1 MKPPTSLQPWPPM
14 IGTAHQPA
22 WIRVRD
28 VLLTVL
34 AWVALGW
41 MLATPLAL
49 AWDFFLVD
57 PVFAFSKHQSV
68 DWRAKWLLLRPFAI
82 AAALLV
88 VWILFWALLRARAL
102 GTRSAQPSPAP
113 LALAD
118 HAARWGLKPQVVQ
131 TWRVPKVALARFD
144 DAQRLVAV
152 EGMESPRASGT
163 KNEGA

>member
-1 MKPPTSLQPWPPM
+1 M

-22 WIRVRD
+22 WIGVRD

-34 AWVALGW
+34 AWLALGW

-49 AWDFFLVD
+49 AWDFFFVN
-57 PVFAFSKHQSV
+57 PVFALSRHEPV
-68 DWRAKWLLLRPFAI
+68 DWRGKWLLLRPFAI

-102 GTRSAQPSPAP
+102 GARIAQPPPTS

-118 HAARWGLKPQVVQ
+118 HAARWGLEPQAVQ
-131 TWRVPKVALARFD
+131 TWRAHKVALARFD
-144 DAQRLVAV
+144 DAQQICAV
-152 EGMESPRASGT
+152 QAMALTPASGT
-163 KNEGA
+163 EKQGT